1 MMRQRAAN
9 GSFIHKEDRMKFSRI
24 LAAGLCL
31 LAATLAFAE
40 GQKDAAAAKQTGP
53 VTIIYYLWDD
63 PSLKPLVDAF
73 NASQKD
79 IIVDARYIPSP
90 DYETKITTL
99 LTAKAEMDCYMQKRQ
114 SDMFAHYDNGFIE
127 PLDDLLKKT
136 GVNRAAV
143 DSYKDAVSVDG
154 KVIAFPWRGAAY
166 YTYYNK
172 KLFEKAGV
180 PTPDTYVKNGTWTW
194 AKFAEVAK
202 KLSSGNGAVF
212 GSTVYFW
219 GSNQLIMEAQKMKPI
234 IDVKGNIDYDPSI
247 QRWFQMRKQLEDA
260 KAMWPLI
267 DMKVTKTHYSKQFY
281 DGKAAML
288 LIGEWYPG
296 FMKSGRDQNLLQ
308 GYTWNDWGITRL
320 PCDEKT
326 YVTLG
331 APTFNHVTSYAKNK
345 EAAFRF
351 IAWMGGPE
359 GAKVAA
365 KAAVLPATV
374 TPEVKAVLGEVIPDA
389 QSLEYF
395 TEAKRAYPLL
405 VTKYGSRIEA
415 QVNTMIEEYLLG
427 KLTDAD
433 FDAKFMA
440 GLKEIVATTN

>member
-1 MMRQRAAN
+1 
-9 GSFIHKEDRMKFSRI
+9 MKLTRI
-24 LAAGLCL
+24 LVAAACL
-31 LAATLAFAE
+31 VASASLYAE
-40 GQKDAAAAKQTGP
+40 GRKEAAPAKDTGP
-53 VTIIYYLWDD
+53 VTIVYYLWDD

-73 NASQKD
+73 NASQKE

-114 SDMFAHYDNGFIE
+114 SDMFAHFDNGFIE
-127 PLDDLLKKT
+127 PLDTYLQKS
-136 GVNRAAV
+136 GVNRGAV
-143 DSYKDAVSVDG
+143 DAYKDAVTVDG
-154 KVIAFPWRGAAY
+154 KTLAFPWRGASY

-172 KLFEKAGV
+172 KIFEKAGI
-180 PTPDTYVKNGTWTW
+180 PTPDTFVKAGTWTW
-194 AKFAEVAK
+194 DKYFEIAK
-202 KLSSGNGAVF
+202 KLSSGNGDVF
-212 GSTVYFW
+212 GSSIYFW
-219 GSNQLIMEAQKMKPI
+219 GSNQLLMEAQKQKPI
-234 IDVKGNIDYDPSI
+234 IDIKGNIDYDNSI
-247 QRWFQMRKQLEDA
+247 QRWFKMRKDLEDA

-281 DGKAAML
+281 DGKVGML
-288 LIGEWYPG
+288 LIGEWFPG

-308 GYTWNDWGITRL
+308 GYTWNDWAVTRL

-326 YVTLG
+326 YVTMG

-345 EAAFRF
+345 EAAFKF

-365 KAAVLPATV
+365 AAGVLPAMV
-374 TPEVKAVLGEVIPDA
+374 DPGVKEVLKAVFPDA

-395 TEAKRAYPLL
+395 TEAKKVYPMLM
-405 VTKYGSRIEA
+405 TKYGSRIEA
-415 QVNTMIEEYLLG
+415 QVNTMVEEYLLG
-427 KLTDAD
+427 KIPDAD
-433 FDAKFMA
+433 FDAKFRA

>member
-1 MMRQRAAN
+1 
-9 GSFIHKEDRMKFSRI
+9 MKFSRI

-31 LAATLAFAE
+31 LATLAFAE
-40 GQKDAAAAKQTGP
+40 GQNDAAAAKQTGP

-99 LTAKAEMDCYMQKRQ
+99 LTAKAEMDAYMQKRQ

-172 KLFEKAGV
+172 KLFEKAGI

-194 AKFAEVAK
+194 AKFAEVSK
-202 KLSSGNGAVF
+202 KLSSGDGAVF

-219 GSNQLIMEAQKMKPI
+219 GSSQLIMEAQKMKPI
-234 IDVKGNIDYDPSI
+234 IDVKGNIDYDGSI

-345 EAAFRF
+345 EAAFKF

-427 KLTDAD
+427 KLTDSD
-433 FDAKFMA
+433 FDAKFRA

>member
-1 MMRQRAAN
+1 MKLSRVIAAVLC
-9 GSFIHKEDRMKFSRI
+9 
-24 LAAGLCL
+24 LAAAPLF
-31 LAATLAFAE
+31 AA
-40 GQKDAAAAKQTGP
+40 GSNDAAPAKASGP

-99 LTAKAEMDCYMQKRQ
+99 LTAKAEMDAYMQKRQ
-114 SDMFAHYDNGFIE
+114 GDMFAHYDNGFIE
-127 PLDDLLKKT
+127 PLDSLLSKT

-143 DSYKDAVSVDG
+143 DSYKDAVTIDG
-154 KVIAFPWRGAAY
+154 KVVAFPWRGAAY

-172 KLFEKAGV
+172 KLFEKAGQ

-194 AKFAEVAK
+194 NKFAEVAK
-202 KLSSGNGAVF
+202 KLSSGDGKVY

-219 GSNQLIMEAQKMKPI
+219 GSNQMMMEAQHGKPI
-234 IDVKGNIDYDPSI
+234 IDAKGTIDYDGAV
-247 QRWFQMRKQLEDA
+247 QRFFSMRKNLEEA

-288 LIGEWYPG
+288 LIGEWFPG
-296 FMKSGRDQNLLQ
+296 FMISGRDKNLLQ
-308 GYTWNDWGITRL
+308 GYTWNDWALTRL
-320 PCDEKT
+320 PCDEKSYT
-326 YVTLG
+326 TLG
-331 APTFNHVTSYAKNK
+331 SPTFNHVTSYAKNK
-345 EAAFRF
+345 EAAFKF
-351 IAWMGGPE
+351 IAWMGGSD
-359 GAKVAA
+359 GAKIAA
-365 KAAVLPATV
+365 EAGVLPAMV
-374 TPEVKAVLGEVIPDA
+374 DPGVKAVLAKSLPDA

-395 TEAKRAYPLL
+395 TEAKKSYPLL
-405 VTKYGSRIEA
+405 MTKYGSRIELLG
-415 QVNTMIEEYLLG
+415 NTLIEEYLLG
-427 KLTDAD
+427 KLPDAD
-433 FDAKFMA
+433 FDAKFRA

>member
-1 MMRQRAAN
+1 
-9 GSFIHKEDRMKFSRI
+9 MKLSRI
-24 LAAGLCL
+24 IAAALCL
-31 LAATLAFAE
+31 TAAAFAFAE
-40 GQKDAAAAKQTGP
+40 GQKEEAKQAGP

-73 NASQKD
+73 NASQSD
-79 IIVDARYIPSP
+79 IVVDARYIPSP

-99 LTAKAEMDCYMQKRQ
+99 LTAKAEMDAYMQKRQ

-136 GVNRAAV
+136 GVDRSAI
-143 DSYKDAVSVDG
+143 DSYKEAVTTDG
-154 KVIAFPWRGAAY
+154 KVVAFPWRGASY

-172 KLFEKAGV
+172 ALFAKAGI

-194 AKFAEVAK
+194 AKYAEVAK
-202 KLSSGNGAVF
+202 KLSSGDGAVF
-212 GSTVYFW
+212 GSSVYFW
-219 GSNQLIMEAQKMKPI
+219 GSNQLLMEAQKMKPI
-234 IDVKGNIDYDPSI
+234 IDTKGVINYDGSI
-247 QRWFQMRKQLEDA
+247 LRWFQMRKQLEEA

-281 DGKAAML
+281 DGKVGML

-331 APTFNHVTSYAKNK
+331 SPTFNHVTSYAKNK
-345 EAAFRF
+345 EAAFKF

-374 TPEVKAVLGEVIPDA
+374 TPEVKAVLAEVIPDA

-395 TEAKRAYPLL
+395 TENKKVYPLL
-405 VTKYGSRIEA
+405 MTKYGSRIEA
-415 QVNTMIEEYLLG
+415 QVNTMVEEYLLG
-427 KLTDAD
+427 KIPDAE
-433 FDAKFMA
+433 FDARFNA

>member
-1 MMRQRAAN
+1 MKLSGIIAA
-9 GSFIHKEDRMKFSRI
+9 
-24 LAAGLCL
+24 ALCL
-31 LAATLAFAE
+31 TAATFAFAE
-40 GQKDAAAAKQTGP
+40 GQKEAATQAGP
-53 VTIIYYLWDD
+53 VTVIYYLWDD

-99 LTAKAEMDCYMQKRQ
+99 LTAKAEMDAYMQKRQ

-127 PLDDLLKKT
+127 PLDDLLKNT
-136 GVNRAAV
+136 GVDRSAV
-143 DSYKDAVSVDG
+143 DSYKDAVSTDG
-154 KVIAFPWRGAAY
+154 KVVAFPWRGASY

-172 KLFEKAGV
+172 ALFAKAGI

-194 AKFAEVAK
+194 AKYAEVAK
-202 KLSSGNGAVF
+202 KLSSGDGAVF
-212 GSTVYFW
+212 GSSVYFW
-219 GSNQLIMEAQKMKPI
+219 GSNQLLMEAQKMKPI
-234 IDVKGNIDYDPSI
+234 IDAKGTINYDGSI
-247 QRWFQMRKQLEDA
+247 LRWFQMRKQLEEA

-281 DGKAAML
+281 DGKVGML

-320 PCDEKT
+320 PSDEKT

-331 APTFNHVTSYAKNK
+331 SPTFNHVTSYAKNK
-345 EAAFRF
+345 EAAFKF

-359 GAKVAA
+359 GAKLAA
-365 KAAVLPATV
+365 KNAVLPATV
-374 TPEVKAVLGEVIPDA
+374 TPEVKTVLAEVIPDA

-395 TEAKRAYPLL
+395 TENKKVYPLL
-405 VTKYGSRIEA
+405 MTKYGSRIEA
-415 QVNTMIEEYLLG
+415 QVNTMVEEYLLG
-427 KLTDAD
+427 KIPDTD
-433 FDAKFMA
+433 FDARFNA

>member
-1 MMRQRAAN
+1 
-9 GSFIHKEDRMKFSRI
+9 MKLSRI
-24 LAAGLCL
+24 LAAVLCI
-31 LAATLAFAE
+31 AAAPIFAE
-40 GQKDAAAAKQTGP
+40 GQKEAAPAASGP

-99 LTAKAEMDCYMQKRQ
+99 LTAKAEMDAYMQKRQ
-114 SDMFAHYDNGFIE
+114 SDMFAHNDNGFIE
-127 PLDDLLKKT
+127 PLDALLAKT
-136 GVNRAAV
+136 GVERSAV
-143 DSYKDAVSVDG
+143 DSYKDAITVDG
-154 KVIAFPWRGAAY
+154 KVIAFPWRGASY

-180 PTPDTYVKNGTWTW
+180 PTPDSFVKAGTWTW
-194 AKFAEVAK
+194 DKYAEITR
-202 KLSSGNGAVF
+202 KLSSGNGEVF

-219 GSNQLIMEAQKMKPI
+219 GSNQMLMEAQKMKPI
-234 IDVKGNIDYDPSI
+234 IDVKGNIDYDSSI
-247 QRWFQMRKQLEDA
+247 QRWFKMRKDLEQA

-288 LIGEWYPG
+288 LIGEWFPG
-296 FMKSGRDQNLLQ
+296 FMKSGRDQNLLV
-308 GYTWNDWGITRL
+308 GYTWNDWGVTRL

-331 APTFNHVTSYAKNK
+331 SPTFNHVTSYAKNK

-351 IAWMGGPE
+351 IAWMGGSE

-365 KAAVLPATV
+365 QAGVLPAMV
-374 TPEVKAVLGEVIPDA
+374 DPSVKEVLKGAFPDA

-395 TEAKRAYPLL
+395 TESKKVYPLL
-405 VTKYGSRIEA
+405 MTKFGSRIEA
-415 QVNTMIEEYLLG
+415 QVNTMVEEYLLG
-427 KLTDAD
+427 KIPDSE
-433 FDAKFMA
+433 FDAKFRA

>member
-1 MMRQRAAN
+1 
-9 GSFIHKEDRMKFSRI
+9 MKRI
-24 LAAGLCL
+24 ALAAAGIVLLCTAL
-31 LAATLAFAE
+31 IAE
-40 GQKDAAAAKQTGP
+40 GRKDAPPAKQSGP

-63 PSLKPLVDAF
+63 PSLKPIVDAF
-73 NASQKD
+73 NAAQSE

-99 LTAKAEMDCYMQKRQ
+99 LTAKAEMDAYMQKRQ
-114 SDMFAHYDNGFIE
+114 SDMFAHYENGFIE

-136 GVNRAAV
+136 GVDRSAV
-143 DSYKDAVSVDG
+143 DSYKDAVTIDG
-154 KVIAFPWRGAAY
+154 KVAAFPWRGAAY

-180 PTPDTYVKNGTWTW
+180 PTPDTYVKAGTWTW
-194 AKFAEVAK
+194 DKFAEVSK
-202 KLSSGNGAVF
+202 QLSSGNGAVF

-219 GSNQLIMEAQKMKPI
+219 GSNQLFLQAQSQKPI
-234 IDVKGNIDYDPSI
+234 IDVKGKIDYDASI
-247 QRWFQMRKQLEDA
+247 QRWFRMRKQLEDG

-288 LIGEWYPG
+288 LIGEWFPG

-308 GYTWNDWGITRL
+308 GFTWNDWALTRL
-320 PCDEKT
+320 PCDTKN
-326 YVTLG
+326 YVTMG
-331 APTFNHVTSYAKNK
+331 APTFSHVTSYAKNK
-345 EAAFRF
+345 EAALRF

-359 GAKVAA
+359 GAKIAA
-365 KAAVLPATV
+365 QAGVLPATV
-374 TPEVKAVLGEVIPDA
+374 TPGVKEILSKAIPDA

-395 TEAKRAYPLL
+395 TEAKKAYPMLM
-405 VTKYGSRIEA
+405 TKYGSRIEA

-427 KLTDAD
+427 KLPDAE
-433 FDAKFMA
+433 FDKKFRA
-440 GLKEIVATTN
+440 GLEEIVATTN